1 MVVPGILDMV
11 LVGSR
16 DGKVVKILKM
26 GLILIKMAL
35 FGRIDDFN
43 GRRWGLVTW
52 GDQKWSKCKFGS
64 KSLKSDNLTFFR
76 ILRIIEKNEGGTF
89 T

>member
-1 MVVPGILDMV
+1 MV

-35 FGRIDDFN
+35 FGRIVNFN
-43 GRRWGLVTW
+43 GRRWGLVAW
-52 GDQKWSKCKFGS
+52 GDQKVVFCKFGS
-64 KSLKSDNLTFFR
+64 KSLESDNLTFFR